1 MKAYSVDLRERVV
14 AAVNKGLSKQAVA
27 ETYGVGLAT
36 VKRWVARRKRDP
48 NDDLAPRVPP
58 GQAPSIGPE
67 HAEALAAQ
75 LAMHP
80 TATAEEHAGL
90 WNEARGTSLSQWTLG
105 RAIRRLGWTR
115 KKGRWAPPSGTSA
128 PGASTGSG

>member
-14 AAVNKGLSKQAVA
+14 AAVDKGLSKRDVA
-27 ETYGVGLAT
+27 ETFGVGLAT

-48 NDDLAPRVPP
+48 DDDLAARVAP

-67 HAEALAAQ
+67 HAQALTAQ
-75 LAMHP
+75 LAANP
-80 TATAEEHAGL
+80 TATAERHARL
-90 WNEARGTSLSQWTLG
+90 WNEAHGTSLSQWTLG

-115 KKGRWAPPSGTSA
+115 KKGRWEPPSETRQ

>member
-36 VKRWVARRKRDP
+36 VKRWVARRKRGPD
-48 NDDLAPRVPP
+48 DDLAPRTPP
-58 GQAPSIGPE
+58 GPGPSIGPE
-67 HAEALAAQ
+67 HAQALTAQ
-75 LAMHP
+75 LEANP
-80 TATAEEHAGL
+80 TATTEKHAEL
-90 WNEARGTSLSQWTLG
+90 WNEAHGTRLSQWTLG

-115 KKGRWAPPSGTSA
+115 KKGRWEPPSETSV
-128 PGASTGSG
+128 PGASTSSG